1 MIRFLKWLGMHGVKL
16 WLSCLVISIWVLFA
30 MLPLMCMFEAWI
42 DTWSFWVGFLI
53 VVWGS
58 VSISY
63 LGNCLRK
70 VWRDNDDD

>member
-1 MIRFLKWLGMHGVKL
+1 MIRFLKWLGMLGVKI

-30 MLPLMCMFEAWI
+30 MLPLMCMFEEWI

-53 VVWGS
+53 VIWGA

-70 VWRDNDDD
+70 VWRNDDDD

>member
-1 MIRFLKWLGMHGVKL
+1 MIRFLKWLGMLGVKL
-16 WLSCLVISIWVLFA
+16 WISCLVISIWVLFA
-30 MLPLMCMFEAWI
+30 MLPLMCMFEEWI

-53 VVWGS
+53 VIWGA

-70 VWRDNDDD
+70 VWRNDDDD